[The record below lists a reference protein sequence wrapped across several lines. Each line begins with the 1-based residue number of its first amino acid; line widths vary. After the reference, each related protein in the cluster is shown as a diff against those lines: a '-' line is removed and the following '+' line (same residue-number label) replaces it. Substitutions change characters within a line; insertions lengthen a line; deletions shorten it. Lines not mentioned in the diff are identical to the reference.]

1 MQARH
6 RQRGIGLLSLMIYI
20 GAGGFAVYTAF
31 ALLPVYMEYIE
42 VRSSVDSLRQGVS
55 ESDLN
60 ARRLKDLLLRR
71 FQVNSIQHAKAD
83 DITVVPG
90 QHDFQVAVDYEVRIP
105 WVANIDLVMK
115 FQHATQVQRP

>member
-6 RQRGIGLLSLMIYI
+6 RQRGIGLLSLMTYI

-60 ARRLKDLLLRR
+60 ARRLKDLLLR
-71 FQVNSIQHAKAD
+71 
-83 DITVVPG
+83 
-90 QHDFQVAVDYEVRIP
+90 
-105 WVANIDLVMK
+105 WVAPISWMQGHVRHDASSLAHGVSGGWT
-115 FQHATQVQRP
+115 AV

>member
-1 MQARH
+1 MQVR
-6 RQRGIGLLSLMIYI
+6 RKQRGIGLLSLMIYI

-31 ALLPVYMEYIE
+31 AVLPVYMEYLE
-42 VRSSVDSLRQGVS
+42 VRSSVDSLSQGVS

-71 FQVNSIQHAKAD
+71 FQINSIQHAKAD
-83 DITVVPG
+83 DIVVVPG
-90 QHDFQVAVDYEVRIP
+90 QHGFEVAVDYEVRIP

-115 FQHATQVQRP
+115 FQHATQVKRS

>member
-6 RQRGIGLLSLMIYI
+6 RQRGIGLMSLMIYI

-31 ALLPVYMEYIE
+31 ALMPVYMEYLE
-42 VRSSVDSLRQGVS
+42 VRASVDSLSQGLS
-55 ESDLN
+55 ENDLN

-71 FQVNSIQHAKAD
+71 FMVNSIQHAKAD
-83 DITVVPG
+83 NIAVVPG
-90 QHDFQVAVDYEVRIP
+90 QHEFQVAVDYEVRIP

>member
-6 RQRGIGLLSLMIYI
+6 RQRGIGLMSLMTYI

-31 ALLPVYMEYIE
+31 ALVPVYMEYLE
-42 VRSSVDSLRQGVS
+42 VRASVDSLSQGLS

-71 FQVNSIQHAKAD
+71 FMVNSIQHAKAD
-83 DITVVPG
+83 NIAVVPG
-90 QHDFQVAVDYEVRIP
+90 QHEFQVAVDYEVRIP

>member
-1 MQARH
+1 M
-6 RQRGIGLLSLMIYI
+6 
-20 GAGGFAVYTAF
+20 
-31 ALLPVYMEYIE
+31 
-42 VRSSVDSLRQGVS
+42 S

-90 QHDFQVAVDYEVRIP
+90 QHDFQVAVDYEVRFL
-105 WVANIDLVMK
+105 VANIDLVMK

>member
-1 MQARH
+1 MQAKH
-6 RQRGIGLLSLMIYI
+6 RQWGIGLLSLMIYI

-31 ALLPVYMEYIE
+31 AVLPVYMEYLE
-42 VRSSVDSLRQGVS
+42 VRSSVNSLSQGVS

-71 FQVNSIQHAKAD
+71 FQINSIQHAKAD
-83 DITVVPG
+83 NIVVVPG
-90 QHDFQVAVDYEVRIP
+90 QHGFEVAVDYEVRIP

-115 FQHATQVQRP
+115 FRHATQVERL